1 MEIISTAPHR
11 PAMFTVLHARRAAA
25 HMWSHV
31 VSNLGI
37 ISFGIFS
44 YTLHIKFI
52 ENLPT
57 ATNEKKKKYKINM

>member
-1 MEIISTAPHR
+1 MQKLNSAPSRHVYSGTR
-11 PAMFTVLHARRAAA
+11 QKGKQLC
-25 HMWSHV
+25 SHV
-31 VSNLGI
+31 VCNLGI